1 MIYKGE
7 CTLNRIL
14 ENKDSKYVDELK
26 DKVSPFYIVST
37 GAIIGLESIKPYNTY
52 CSTVIATKDLS
63 LLYKMKYS
71 QLYELTKTLIQN
83 SLEPILEI
91 QTININKAYDNL
103 KISLMKKKMIKSNQL
118 NHKTKIEYYEK
129 EKSRTL
135 ANNTADLI
143 NEIRTTK
150 TYIQYRPKLTKTK
163 VYLKSLEN
171 PHIQMSYQDIKLEQN
186 QTTFRTDEAITMN
199 LHQKFKK
206 NIERQYKLKSKHS
219 INCLSNIATSTYSI
233 NTNLNTQ
240 NNSINKLNSTRN
252 IGTSTD
258 DIIHYS
264 KSINIWKEKENIKE
278 RKTLHNQPF
287 FHFNGKNQ
295 FRKPSYNTGYFSIP
309 LMTICGPNPS

>member
-1 MIYKGE
+1 
-7 CTLNRIL
+7 
-14 ENKDSKYVDELK
+14 
-26 DKVSPFYIVST
+26 
-37 GAIIGLESIKPYNTY
+37 
-52 CSTVIATKDLS
+52 
-63 LLYKMKYS
+63 
-71 QLYELTKTLIQN
+71 
-83 SLEPILEI
+83 
-91 QTININKAYDNL
+91 
-103 KISLMKKKMIKSNQL
+103 
-118 NHKTKIEYYEK
+118 
-129 EKSRTL
+129 
-135 ANNTADLI
+135 
-143 NEIRTTK
+143 
-150 TYIQYRPKLTKTK
+150 
-163 VYLKSLEN
+163 
-171 PHIQMSYQDIKLEQN
+171 MSYQDIKLEQN
-186 QTTFRTDEAITMN
+186 QTTFRTDETITMN

-233 NTNLNTQ
+233 NTNLNTH